1 MKLYAL
7 IKNLQNP
14 SLSSKPTTKKKK
26 KKNRTFILHSK
37 NPDAQS
43 HYKPKKIPNQLSTIN
58 SQTPFFLV
66 CVSHLKSK
74 ENTQHAPH
82 FLFPKPI
89 RI

>member
-26 KKNRTFILHSK
+26 KKNRTFILYSK

-43 HYKPKKIPNQLSTIN
+43 HYKPKKKIPNQLSTIN
-58 SQTPFFLV
+58 SQTPFFLSV
-66 CVSHLKSK
+66 SK